1 MNRTAVRTTRKVSN
15 SYRALLP
22 AWASFPRKR
31 ESTATSARRLNR
43 DAINRIAHHRH
54 VLEFRYRNF
63 ESSFSV
69 TLVVTIRRRSP
80 GMVMSDEF
88 PEERRWTVMGLG
100 SQAGRSGFRN
110 PDALGADQR
119 EGGTVVQTGG
129 VVQGANTI
137 PRRGWLNVLLAVA
150 AVVAIAVVALLIW
163 VVPPVTSGVGV
174 EEAVP
179 AARAGSAIVHD
190 DAGSVH
196 TGWRQGM
203 PPSMT
208 TPATCPRWLAQP
220 SFTTTRAACTAE
232 RAPPLWRTAD
242 TLKPS
247 P

>member
-1 MNRTAVRTTRKVSN
+1 
-15 SYRALLP
+15 
-22 AWASFPRKR
+22 
-31 ESTATSARRLNR
+31 
-43 DAINRIAHHRH
+43 
-54 VLEFRYRNF
+54 
-63 ESSFSV
+63 
-69 TLVVTIRRRSP
+69 
-80 GMVMSDEF
+80 MVMSDEF

-137 PRRGWLNVLLAVA
+137 PRRGWLKVLLAVA

-196 TGWRQGM
+196 TGL
-203 PPSMT
+203 
-208 TPATCPRWLAQP
+208 ATGYAAVHDDAGNVPKVAGSAIVHDDAGSVHSGAGSAAVANGGHPETYYPLP
-220 SFTTTRAACTAE
+220 NGKRASLNAGSAVIHDDAGSVN
-232 RAPPLWRTAD
+232 R
-242 TLKPS
+242 
-247 P
+247 

>member
-1 MNRTAVRTTRKVSN
+1 
-15 SYRALLP
+15 
-22 AWASFPRKR
+22 
-31 ESTATSARRLNR
+31 
-43 DAINRIAHHRH
+43 
-54 VLEFRYRNF
+54 
-63 ESSFSV
+63 
-69 TLVVTIRRRSP
+69 
-80 GMVMSDEF
+80 MVMSDEF

-100 SQAGRSGFRN
+100 NQAGRSGFRN

-150 AVVAIAVVALLIW
+150 TVVAIAVVALLIW

-196 TGWRQGM
+196 SGAGSAAVANGGHPETYYPLPNGKRASLNAGSAIIHDDAG
-203 PPSMT
+203 SMN
-208 TPATCPRWLAQP
+208 R
-220 SFTTTRAACTAE
+220 
-232 RAPPLWRTAD
+232 
-242 TLKPS
+242 
-247 P
+247 

>member
-1 MNRTAVRTTRKVSN
+1 
-15 SYRALLP
+15 
-22 AWASFPRKR
+22 
-31 ESTATSARRLNR
+31 
-43 DAINRIAHHRH
+43 
-54 VLEFRYRNF
+54 
-63 ESSFSV
+63 
-69 TLVVTIRRRSP
+69 
-80 GMVMSDEF
+80 
-88 PEERRWTVMGLG
+88 MGLG

-190 DAGSVH
+190 ERGVH
-196 TGWRQGM
+196 TGRRQGT
-203 PPSMT
+203 PPSRRRGQRAQRSGLRRCGERR
-208 TPATCPRWLAQP
+208 TP
-220 SFTTTRAACTAE
+220 
-232 RAPPLWRTAD
+232 
-242 TLKPS
+242 
-247 P
+247 